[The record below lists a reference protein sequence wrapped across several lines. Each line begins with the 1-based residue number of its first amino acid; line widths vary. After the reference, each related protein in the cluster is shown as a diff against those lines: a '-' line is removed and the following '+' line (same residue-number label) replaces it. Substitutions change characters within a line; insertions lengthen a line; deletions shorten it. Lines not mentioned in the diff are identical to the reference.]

1 MSEPED
7 SREPELGS
15 ERDESLIRA
24 LPGLARITA
33 AAWWR
38 TLGWTADTSWRTST
52 RVLRAAASGEPPA
65 DVLRDAGEDVRD
77 YARRLIGL
85 MDEEDDHEERAE
97 DAISGRDGSATREG
111 LRARGA
117 ELLALSADVS
127 YEEDTHPAYARI
139 LDQLTPDEAR
149 ILRLLATGG
158 PQPAV
163 DVRTGGPLTISSD
176 LVAPGLTMIGDEAG
190 CRHLDRVPSYLNNL
204 YRLGLIWFSREELE
218 ELSRYQ
224 VLEAQ
229 PEVAEAIEMAGRG
242 AKTVRRS
249 IHLTHFG
256 DDFCSVCLPLEDRST
271 GP

>member
-1 MSEPED
+1 MSERDD
-7 SREPELGS
+7 SREQ
-15 ERDESLIRA
+15 DESLIRA

-77 YARRLIGL
+77 YLRQLLGL
-85 MDEEDDHEERAE
+85 MDEEDEREERAE
-97 DAISGRDGSATREG
+97 QAMSDRDGRATDDA
-111 LRARGA
+111 LRDRGA

-127 YEEDTHPAYARI
+127 FEEDTHPAYARI
-139 LDQLTPDEAR
+139 LEQLAPDEAR
-149 ILRLLATGG
+149 ILRLLATDG

-163 DVRTGGPLTISSD
+163 DVRSGGALSLSSQ
-176 LVAPGLTMIGDEAG
+176 LVAPGLTMIGEEAG
-190 CRHLDRVPSYLNNL
+190 CRYLDRVRPYLNNL

-229 PEVAEAIEMAGRG
+229 PEVAEAMEKAGRG

-256 DDFCSVCLPLEDRST
+256 EDFCSVCLPLEQGSK